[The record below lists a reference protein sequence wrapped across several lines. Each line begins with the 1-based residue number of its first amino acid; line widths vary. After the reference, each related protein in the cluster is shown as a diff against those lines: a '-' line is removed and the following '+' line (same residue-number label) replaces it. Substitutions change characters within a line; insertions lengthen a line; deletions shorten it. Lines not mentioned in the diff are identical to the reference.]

1 MKTDALGGDGFGR
14 GGASGREKPDEVS
27 HGAAPHARFSFPG
40 VCPRGLLSQRAGRS
54 PRART
59 VRAPGLFGVAS
70 QDRRTSLTV
79 GPTWTR
85 LSPFMHELLLLHP
98 TTAGQGELSRGCARR
113 PTCRAQERKT
123 PHPPGRQP
131 VSLSRN
137 GLSISPDNERW
148 LAFQPETM
156 ALSSPTG
163 RMRRRS
169 CACPGHPEKQEKV
182 AWDPPPQASVEGPR
196 PGATGRSP
204 RAERTPVSS
213 ATAANCP
220 QGRPE
225 ASQSQKLKGKDG
237 GSDGSRTRRFVFKP
251 GRDEGS
257 WGPFVGHNGVSAGPA
272 LAGPGCSAAVRSCFP
287 GPSPGR
293 AGARGS

>member
-1 MKTDALGGDGFGR
+1 MGLAEAVHLGVKSLMESALG
-14 GGASGREKPDEVS
+14 
-27 HGAAPHARFSFPG
+27 AALHARFSFPG
-40 VCPRGLLSQRAGRS
+40 VCPRGLLSQRAERS

-70 QDRRTSLTV
+70 QDRRMSLTV

-98 TTAGQGELSRGCARR
+98 TTAGQGGLSRGCVRR

-123 PHPPGRQP
+123 PRLPGRQP

-156 ALSSPTG
+156 ASSSPTG

-169 CACPGHPEKQEKV
+169 CACPGHPEKQEKM

-196 PGATGRSP
+196 PGATGRSCP
-204 RAERTPVSS
+204 GQNGTPVIS

-225 ASQSQKLKGKDG
+225 ASQSQKLKSKDG
-237 GSDGSRTRRFVFKP
+237 RSDGSRTRWFVFKP
-251 GRDEGS
+251 GPDEGS
-257 WGPFVGHNGVSAGPA
+257 WGPFVGHNGVSVGPA
-272 LAGPGCSAAVRSCFP
+272 LAGPGCTAAVRSYFS

-293 AGARGS
+293 AGDGGS